1 MFRSRTLA
9 LLLAAISL
17 LSGHARAQVG
27 PLPPDPSASEAPATP
42 DAEWTRPVAD
52 IRADQP
58 SDRSVEPTD
67 RSEPLPDESSIP
79 LGARNVSDILP
90 NLSSAPTPADTE
102 ASREPADERAASR
115 LGDITKT
122 VGALILVIALIL
134 ALAWGVRRVA
144 RSQGGL
150 GAKLTAG
157 GRAPSGILEVLGR
170 YPVSPK
176 LSLVVLRFDRRV
188 LLLAQSHAA
197 GGSMSTLCE
206 LQDPGDVASV
216 LAKTSDADEVNTLF
230 REAIAHAE
238 QDVRTALS
246 PETHVPLHEF
256 DPGVRT
262 VTATPDGDR
271 LELLR
276 DDPPPSFEHHTREEE
291 ISPLRRRLDALRAG
305 VGV

>member
-1 MFRSRTLA
+1 MSRPRTLV
-9 LLLAAISL
+9 LLLAALS
-17 LSGHARAQVG
+17 LSGPHARAQVG
-27 PLPPDPSASEAPATP
+27 PLPPDTGEPAPIP
-42 DAEWTRPVAD
+42 EAEWARPVAD
-52 IRADQP
+52 IHAGPSLDQP
-58 SDRSVEPTD
+58 GERPATRSAGPA
-67 RSEPLPDESSIP
+67 DESSIP
-79 LGARNVSDILP
+79 LGARKVSDILP
-90 NLSSAPTPADTE
+90 RLSSPADADSSQTQ
-102 ASREPADERAASR
+102 PAPVDDRAPSR
-115 LGDITKT
+115 LADVTKT
-122 VGALILVIALIL
+122 VGALVLVIALIL

-157 GRAPSGILEVLGR
+157 GRAPSGVLEVLGR

-197 GGSMSTLCE
+197 GGTMSTLCE
-206 LQDPGDVASV
+206 LNDPSDVASV
-216 LAKTSDADEVNTLF
+216 LAKTSDADEVNSLF

-238 QDVRTALS
+238 QDVRTALA

-271 LELLR
+271 VELLR
-276 DDPPPSFEHHTREEE
+276 DDPPPAFEQHPRQEE